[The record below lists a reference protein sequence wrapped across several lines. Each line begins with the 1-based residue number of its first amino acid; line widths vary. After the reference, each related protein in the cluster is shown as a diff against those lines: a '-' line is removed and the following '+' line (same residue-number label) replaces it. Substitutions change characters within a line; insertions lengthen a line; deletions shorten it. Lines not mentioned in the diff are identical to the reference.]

1 METFCYMKWPVRH
14 HRRWR
19 RLPLIFDIFKT

>member
-14 HRRWR
+14 HKWR
-19 RLPLIFDIFKT
+19 RVSH

>member
-14 HRRWR
+14 HESRRVSH
-19 RLPLIFDIFKT
+19 

>member
-14 HRRWR
+14 HKSRRVS
-19 RLPLIFDIFKT
+19 INFDIFKT

>member
-14 HRRWR
+14 HKSRRVSH
-19 RLPLIFDIFKT
+19 

>member
-14 HRRWR
+14 HKSRRVAH
-19 RLPLIFDIFKT
+19 

>member
-14 HRRWR
+14 HKSRRVCH
-19 RLPLIFDIFKT
+19 

>member
-14 HRRWR
+14 H
-19 RLPLIFDIFKT
+19 K

>member
-14 HRRWR
+14 HRSR
-19 RLPLIFDIFKT
+19 RVSH

>member
-14 HRRWR
+14 HKSRRVSQ
-19 RLPLIFDIFKT
+19 

>member
-14 HRRWR
+14 HKSRRVS
-19 RLPLIFDIFKT
+19 L

>member
-14 HRRWR
+14 HKSRRVS
-19 RLPLIFDIFKT
+19 